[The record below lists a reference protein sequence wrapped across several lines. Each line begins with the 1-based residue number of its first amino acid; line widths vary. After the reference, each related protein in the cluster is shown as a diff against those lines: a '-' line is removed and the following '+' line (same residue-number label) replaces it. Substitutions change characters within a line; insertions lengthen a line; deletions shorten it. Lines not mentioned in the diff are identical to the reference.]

1 MQVFVFALAL
11 AVVAGQYVNFAPDFA
26 SSKTYVYKYEA
37 VLMAGLPEEGLASA
51 GLKVLSKV
59 LISNIAENT
68 YLLKLADPELFEY
81 SGVLPKDQFIP
92 ANKLKEALA
101 SQLATPIKF
110 EYANGVVGKVYSPEG
125 ISTTV
130 LNIFRG
136 VLNILQLNIKKT
148 QNVYELQEA
157 GAQGVCNTLYAITE
171 DEKADRILLTKTRD
185 LNNCQEKIVKDL
197 GLAYTEKCIECQKN
211 AKNLRGAAAYNYV
224 LKPVPAGVLILQAT
238 VNELIQF
245 SPFNELNGAAQMNTK
260 QSLVFLEILK
270 TPIAPVNAQ
279 YLHRG
284 SIQYEFASEL
294 LQSPIMLIKITNPQA
309 QVVELLNHL
318 VINNMQTVHEEAPLK
333 FLELIQVLRKSNIV
347 DIDQIWSQFKSKPAY
362 RQWIL
367 DTLPAIGTSN
377 TLRFIKEKLLARDI
391 SILEAA
397 QALVASMHMVTA
409 DQEAI
414 QIVESLIDNNLIV
427 ENPALRQI
435 VMLGYGTMVAKFC
448 SDKIVCPSEL
458 IKPIHEKIARAVAEE
473 NIEDIILLLKVL
485 GNAGHPH
492 SLKTITKMLPLFGS
506 AAANLPTRVHVDAI
520 LAMRNIAKK
529 EPRLIQD
536 MVVQLFMDKA
546 LQPELRMLACIVLF
560 ETKPR
565 IGLVTA
571 LANVLKTEENLQVAS
586 FTYSHMK
593 SLTRST
599 ASHQASVAAA
609 CNVAVRILSPKFDRL
624 SYRFSKAIQMDAY
637 SEPLML
643 GAAVSAFYINDAAS
657 ILPRAIVAKTR
668 GYLAGAAADVLE
680 IGLRTEGLQEA
691 LLKNPDSENADRIT
705 KMKRVI
711 KALSQWRS
719 LPTSKPLANVYIKFL
734 GQEIAFANL
743 DKVLIDQAIALASR
757 PIVQEMGK
765 DALRSVLSGFT
776 AHFTKPVLAA
786 EVRRIL
792 PTAAGFPMEL
802 SMYTAAVAN
811 AAVQIKASVT
821 PALPQNFLWAHLL
834 KANIN
839 LETEIRPSFAVQ
851 SFAVMGVNTDLIQ
864 SSVLVRAKVNSVLP
878 SKIAANLDITE
889 GNFRIQAL
897 PVDVPEQLATARYE
911 SLAVAR
917 NIEDL
922 LAEKIVPIIPAE
934 ILEPLIVRQLFVS
947 NADSIVSGISSK
959 SSEIFSDMK
968 PIVKSKLARFEK
980 KYCAKL
986 AALKSCVKLE
996 SEDASFIRNT
1006 PLYQLIGKHVVSVVI
1021 SHVAGNGIERVEI
1034 EVQVGAAAAAKLIK
1048 QINLSQE
1055 DVGEENAQGT
1065 PALLKLKKILNP
1077 SVKGSSSSSSSSSS
1091 SAKLFSSSSSSS
1103 SSSSLSSSSSKLN
1116 SKSSLSSSSS
1126 SARSSL
1132 SNTVVYPLKFQ
1143 KDHKKQ
1149 SLPSSARTSTGRSSA
1164 SSFRAIY
1171 NNNKYLG
1178 AAAPPAFAIWVR
1190 VVRADNQMM
1199 GYELSTY
1206 MDKPNKRVQLIIAA
1220 LAKGD
1225 TWKLCADGILL
1236 SKHKVS
1242 AKVAWGAECK
1252 EYSAMATA
1260 ETGLVVKS
1268 PAARLTVSWEPLPMS
1283 FKIFKLLAYKYIPAS
1298 ILALL
1303 AEGKAINIEKQVS
1316 LIVLATSNKDLD
1328 VILKTPK
1335 HTIYKL
1341 ALHLPIALPLDGL
1354 SDLTPFEDNIMGKV
1368 QYVLAQVYEAQCSY
1382 AKNTLTTFNNRR
1394 YKNEMPL
1401 SCNQVLAQDCS
1412 KELKFMV
1419 LLKKDNIEQN
1429 YINVKLADIDIDL
1442 YPENENMIVKVNGMQ
1457 IPISNLPYQ
1466 HPTGTI
1472 QIKSNGEGISVYAAS
1487 HGLHEVYFD
1496 RSSWKVK
1503 LADWMKGQTCGIC
1516 GKADGEVRQE
1526 FRTPNGQ
1533 LAKDAV
1539 SYAHSWVIPAEN
1551 CQDASECRM
1560 RQESVKLEKQI
1571 MVHGQESN
1579 CHSVETVLR
1588 CLPGCIPVKTTPVT
1602 VGFHCLPISAELER
1616 SGDLSSVLEQSVD
1629 LRESVMAH
1637 LACNCANV
1645 CA

>member
-81 SGVLPKDQFIP
+81 SGVLPKDQYIP

-110 EYANGVVGKVYSPEG
+110 EYANGAVGKVYSPEG

-197 GLAYTEKCIECQKN
+197 GLAYTEKCIECQKD

-224 LKPVPAGVLILQAT
+224 LKPVPTGVLILQAS

-260 QSLVFLEILK
+260 QSLVFLEIQK

-284 SIQYEFASEL
+284 SIKYEFASEL

-318 VINNMQTVHEEAPLK
+318 VINNMQTVHEEAPMK

-347 DIDQIWSQFKSKPAY
+347 DIDQIWSQFKSKPDY

-367 DTLPAIGTSN
+367 DTLPAIGTST

-414 QIVESLIDNNLIV
+414 QILESLIDNNLIV

-492 SLKTITKMLPLFGS
+492 SLKTITKILPLFGS

-599 ASHQASVAAA
+599 ASHLASVAAA
-609 CNVAVRILSPKFDRL
+609 CNVAVRILGPKFDRL

-637 SEPLML
+637 SEPMML
-643 GAAVSAFYINDAAS
+643 GAAASAFYINDAAS
-657 ILPRAIVAKTR
+657 ILPRAFVAKTR

-705 KMKRVI
+705 KMRRVI

-757 PIVQEMGK
+757 PNVQEMGK
-765 DALRSVLSGFT
+765 DALRSVLSGFN

-802 SMYTAAVAN
+802 SMYTAAVVN
-811 AAVQIKASVT
+811 AAVQIKASTT

-839 LETEIRPSFAVQ
+839 LETEIRPSVAVQ

-864 SSVLVRAKVNSVLP
+864 SSVLVRAKVNTVLP
-878 SKIAANLDITE
+878 SKIAANLDITG

-897 PVDVPEQLATARYE
+897 PVAVPEQLATMRYE
-911 SLAVAR
+911 SFAVAR

-922 LAEKIVPIIPAE
+922 LAEKLVPIIPAE
-934 ILEPLIVRQLFVS
+934 ILEPLIGS
-947 NADSIVSGISSK
+947 SSK
-959 SSEIFSDMK
+959 SSEIFSDMVSAMK
-968 PIVKSKLARFEK
+968 PIIKSKLARFEK

-986 AALKSCVKLE
+986 AAMKSCVKLE

-1021 SHVAGNGIERVEI
+1021 KHVAGKEIESIEI
-1034 EVQVGAAAAAKLIK
+1034 EVQVGATAAAKLIK

-1055 DVGEENAQGT
+1055 EAGEENAQGT

-1077 SVKGSSSSSSSSSS
+1077 SVKRSSSSSSSS

-1103 SSSSLSSSSSKLN
+1103 SSRSSSSPSSKLN
-1116 SKSSLSSSSS
+1116 SKSSTSSSSS
-1126 SARSSL
+1126 SSSSRSARSRL

-1149 SLPSSARTSTGRSSA
+1149 SLTSSAKSSKGRSSA

-1206 MDKPNKRVQLIIAA
+1206 LDKPNKRVQLIIAA

-1225 TWKLCADGILL
+1225 AWKLCADGILL

-1268 PAARLTVSWEPLPMS
+1268 PAARLTVV
-1283 FKIFKLLAYKYIPAS
+1283 YKYIPAS
-1298 ILALL
+1298 ILAGLV
-1303 AEGKAINIEKQVS
+1303 EGKEINIEKQVS
-1316 LIVLATSNKDLD
+1316 LIVVATSNKDLD

-1354 SDLTPFEDNIMGKV
+1354 TSLTPFEDNIMEKV

-1419 LLKKDNIEQN
+1419 LLKKDNIEKN
-1429 YINVKLADIDIDL
+1429 WINVKLADIDIDL
-1442 YPENENMIVKVNGMQ
+1442 YPENDDMIVKVNGMQ

-1602 VGFHCLPISAELER
+1602 VGFHCLPISAEQER

-1637 LACNCANV
+1637 LACNCANL